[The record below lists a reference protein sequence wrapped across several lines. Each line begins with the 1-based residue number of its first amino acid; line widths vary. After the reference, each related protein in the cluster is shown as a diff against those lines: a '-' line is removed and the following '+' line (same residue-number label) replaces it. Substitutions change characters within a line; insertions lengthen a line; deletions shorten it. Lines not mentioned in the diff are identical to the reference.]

1 MSIHALSAE
10 PLESAICCS
19 SLAMRSL
26 CASACVGAADCASRT
41 RGEHKRN
48 KANKQ
53 RRNFVILLFSSNGR
67 EGIGLRDTLASVGR
81 GGKSKKFMGAIR
93 CLILQE
99 ARFMKVRI
107 GKRAIDSSR
116 QGCCEAQISR
126 AGDLRDYSIT
136 ALPARFSAETLFF

>member
-1 MSIHALSAE
+1 MSIQALSAE

-41 RGEHKRN
+41 RGKHKRN

-53 RRNFVILLFSSNGR
+53 RRNFDICVVQLQGR
-67 EGIGLRDTLASVGR
+67 EGIGLRDTLASVGGR
-81 GGKSKKFMGAIR
+81 GKSKKFMGAIR

-99 ARFMKVRI
+99 A
-107 GKRAIDSSR
+107 DS
-116 QGCCEAQISR
+116 
-126 AGDLRDYSIT
+126 
-136 ALPARFSAETLFF
+136 